1 MILSDIMDR
10 TQYDIEIRH
19 HVFIRAIQRGIHP
32 DLIENTIKNGK
43 IERFGKN
50 YVKFISKSLMCVGEV
65 SGLKLK
71 IITIEW
77 RKKKK

>member
-1 MILSDIMDR
+1 MILSDIVDR
-10 TQYDIEIRH
+10 TKYDIEIKH
-19 HVFIRAIQRGIHP
+19 HVFVRAMQRKIHP
-32 DLIENTIKNGK
+32 DFIENTIKNGK

-50 YVKFISKSLMCVGEV
+50 YVKFISKSIICVGEL

-77 RKKKK
+77 RKDKK